1 MVGLYLVSAILY
13 VLLFFLLKNVEKIAY
28 DEFVLKVW
36 HVLLLVIAYIVPYLN
51 ILAVLLLLIMI
62 IITGEFKKSENSNSK
77 LYRFLNKKI

>member
-13 VLLFFLLKNVEKIAY
+13 ALLFFLLKNIETIDH

-36 HVLLLVIAYIVPYLN
+36 HVLLLVIAYIVPYFN
-51 ILAVLLLLIMI
+51 IFAVLVLLIMI
-62 IITGEFKKSENSNSK
+62 SITGEFKKSENSNSK

>member
-13 VLLFFLLKNVEKIAY
+13 ALLFFLLKNVEKINC

-51 ILAVLLLLIMI
+51 ILAVLVLLMMI
-62 IITGEFKKSENSNSK
+62 TITGEFKKSENSNSK
-77 LYRFLNKKI
+77 LYRFLNKKM